1 MVSEAQKPEF
11 DLNGDGKLDSD
22 EVVSMMLANV
32 GADDDDGD
40 EPAPSS
46 APVPAPAAPP
56 QAAPPAAAPLVV
68 DHEAGLL
75 RGSVR
80 KGRVRIS
87 LIRAANLRAGDSDG
101 LSDPYMKLKLGGMTE
116 VSAVVKKTLN
126 PRFDWDY
133 TFGFEDRTFALAAT
147 LNIEAWDH
155 DFGLS
160 LDDKLGHGMLQLAE
174 FAALLIEGVRVERTV
189 ALQYKPLI
197 GKAVAAGEVFVAVS
211 WEPGSLLTATAD
223 VLPRHK
229 KTKTR
234 KPPRLDEK
242 GTAGIV
248 TYALPAVLS
257 KHTHTRA
264 RTHTSRL
271 VISDLLLRA
280 LIDLPTI
287 ETLIDSD

>member
-1 MVSEAQKPEF
+1 MADPAAQQ
-11 DLNGDGKLDSD
+11 
-22 EVVSMMLANV
+22 A
-32 GADDDDGD
+32 A
-40 EPAPSS
+40 EPA
-46 APVPAPAAPP
+46 APVPSAAGIFSRIGRTLPSAPSFGTAALANFLGVAEPE
-56 QAAPPAAAPLVV
+56 QPLVV

-126 PRFDWDY
+126 PRFDWDC
-133 TFGFEDRTFALAAT
+133 TFGFEDRTFAFAAT
-147 LNIEAWDH
+147 LKIEAWDH

-160 LDDKLGHGMLQLAE
+160 LDDKLGHGTLQLAE

-223 VLPRHK
+223 VLPKHK

-248 TYALPAVLS
+248 KYALPAVLS
-257 KHTHTRA
+257 VHTRTRA
-264 RTHTSRL
+264 RA
-271 VISDLLLRA
+271 RA
-280 LIDLPTI
+280 HVAACDQ
-287 ETLIDSD
+287 

>member
-1 MVSEAQKPEF
+1 MADLAAQQ
-11 DLNGDGKLDSD
+11 
-22 EVVSMMLANV
+22 A
-32 GADDDDGD
+32 A
-40 EPAPSS
+40 EPA
-46 APVPAPAAPP
+46 APVPSAAGIFSRIGRTLPSAPSFGTAALANFLGVAELE
-56 QAAPPAAAPLVV
+56 QPLVV

-80 KGRVRIS
+80 KGRVRVS

-126 PRFDWDY
+126 PRFDWDC
-133 TFGFEDRTFALAAT
+133 TFGFEDRTFAFDAT
-147 LNIEAWDH
+147 LKIEAWDH
-155 DFGLS
+155 DFGVS
-160 LDDKLGHGMLQLAE
+160 LDDKLGHGTLQLAE

-223 VLPRHK
+223 VLPKHK

-248 TYALPAVLS
+248 KYALPAVLS
-257 KHTHTRA
+257 MRTRA
-264 RTHTSRL
+264 RA
-271 VISDLLLRA
+271 RA
-280 LIDLPTI
+280 RRGL
-287 ETLIDSD
+287 